1 MKKNFCIFELLS
13 YFIIIISFNLL
24 IYLSYR
30 ALLPHTSVKYYLF
43 YILIT
48 LVFIL
53 IFLFTIN
60 LKRVQK
66 VIFYTF
72 FSFFLF
78 SIYFVEYIF
87 LNYDFS
93 LINSSIKNVD
103 FRSRYKV
110 YNDLNNNSDAVVE
123 VIPSYYIYRRGM
135 SPNFTSEIFPLSGIS
150 NSLTIGCNES
160 GFHRTYQ
167 SDKFGFNNLNNVW
180 QKNIDYLLIGDSFVH
195 GACVNRPHDIASVIS
210 NNYNLNVANLGYG
223 GNGPLI
229 ELATLKEYYK
239 ENTKNIV
246 WFFFEGNDFGNLKNE
261 LFNKLLSRYLSDD
274 IFTQNLKNK
283 QETINIISQNT
294 INNEFKN
301 QFINFLKLSSIRA
314 SLNKFY
320 SLFNSNNVRSFEKV
334 DKKTFSK
341 FEKIMIKAKMFA
353 DNKNSNFY
361 FFLIPHYGRF
371 EADQKNLDKLDYN
384 KKKIKSFLK
393 NNEIVYFDIYENLFK
408 NYNRED
414 IYTST
419 PHYHFNKKGYNLLG
433 KYIYKEVNK

>member
-1 MKKNFCIFELLS
+1 MKKNFCIFTLLS
-13 YFIIIISFNLL
+13 YFIIIFLVNLL
-24 IYLSYR
+24 VYLSYR
-30 ALLPHTSVKYYLF
+30 VLLPHTSVKYYLF
-43 YILIT
+43 YMLIT

-53 IFLFTIN
+53 IFVFSIN

-72 FSFFLF
+72 LSFFLF

-123 VIPSYYIYRRGM
+123 VIPSYYVYRRGI
-135 SPNFTSEIFPLSGIS
+135 SPNFKNEIFPLSGIS

-167 SDKFGFNNLNNVW
+167 SDKFGFNNPNNVW

-210 NNYNLNVANLGYG
+210 DNYNLNVVNLGYG

-239 ENTKNIV
+239 KDTKNII
-246 WFFFEGNDFGNLKNE
+246 WFFFEANDFGDLYNE

-274 IFTQNLKNK
+274 IFTQNLRNK

-301 QFINFLKLSSIRA
+301 QFINFLKLNRTRI

-320 SLFNSNNVRSFEKV
+320 SLFISNNVPSFEKV
-334 DKKTFSK
+334 DKKIFLE
-341 FEKIMIKAKMFA
+341 FEKIIINAKMFA

-361 FFLIPHYGRF
+361 FFIIPHYNRF
-371 EADQKNLDKLDYN
+371 ESDRKQLGKLDYN
-384 KKKIKSFLK
+384 KKKIINFLK

-419 PHYHFNKKGYNLLG
+419 PQYHFNKKGYNLLG
-433 KYIYKEVNK
+433 KYIYKEVSK